1 MAEEEQI
8 VYSNN
13 NGEFQIENLPNIL
26 SDSIIGSPNSVKEIE
41 KINVIFSKE
50 GFQSKTIPL
59 YSPGG
64 TLRTLGTVELLDNEI
79 YLQKEIDKN
88 QGFSKQQIDELLK
101 DKKDL
106 NWYTQKKLNDVINQ
120 LKKRVLPLLL
130 SPIIVKFGVSD
141 PSTLMNQL
149 KNIKQT
155 NTNPDTLQQE
165 ITNLIS
171 DNISNPDFCPD
182 PNTLNEIVRIKNSI
196 TLQLNRTMNILD
208 TTTKFVTGLTAFIQT
223 TNIVYQILK
232 FSPIPIPPGAPVSLV
247 GLIEDSKDFF
257 DKDLKKFASISS
269 GILAILVIVRETL
282 TQILDYSNLLDD
294 LIQQCYPTSELE
306 LEDLNTQLRNLSQ
319 NQNTSKG
326 TNQILS
332 EVNGFKL
339 EIESEI
345 TNKPFKR
352 KRAIAKDP
360 KGVIALKGQYS
371 FSSKEQILLDELS
384 FYIKSNDLK
393 AE

>member
-13 NGEFQIENLPNIL
+13 NGEFQIENLPNVL

-59 YSPGG
+59 YSPEG
-64 TLRTLGTVELLDNEI
+64 TLRTLGTVELLDNETYI
-79 YLQKEIDKN
+79 QKEIDKN

-106 NWYTQKKLNDVINQ
+106 NWYTQKKLNDIINQ
-120 LKKRVLPLLL
+120 LKKRVLPLILT
-130 SPIIVKFGVSD
+130 PIIIKFGISD
-141 PSTLMNQL
+141 PSSLINQL
-149 KNIKQT
+149 KDINRS
-155 NTNPDTLQQE
+155 NLNPDILQQQ
-165 ITNLIS
+165 TTDLIS
-171 DNISNPDFCPD
+171 NNIQNPDFCPD
-182 PNTLNEIVRIKNSI
+182 PNSLKEIVRIKNSI

-247 GLIEDSKDFF
+247 GLIEDSKDYF

-282 TQILDYSNLLDD
+282 TQILDYSNLLDT
-294 LIQQCYPTSELE
+294 LIQQCYPESELE
-306 LEDLNTQLRNLSQ
+306 LENLNAQLRNLSQ

-345 TNKPFKR
+345 TNKSFKR

-360 KGVIALKGQYS
+360 KGVIALKGEYS

-384 FYIKSNDLK
+384 FYIKSNNLK

>member
-13 NGEFQIENLPNIL
+13 NGEFQIENLPNVL
-26 SDSIIGSPNSVKEIE
+26 SDSIIGSPNSVEEIE
-41 KINVIFSKE
+41 KINVVFSKE

-64 TLRTLGTVELLDNEI
+64 TLRTLGTVELLDNET

-88 QGFSKQQIDELLK
+88 QGLTKEQVNDLLK

-106 NWYTQKKLNDVINQ
+106 NWYTQKKLNDIINQ
-120 LKKRVLPLLL
+120 LKKRVLPLILT
-130 SPIIVKFGVSD
+130 PIIVKFGVSD
-141 PSTLMNQL
+141 PSILINQL
-149 KNIKQT
+149 KDINNSNLT
-155 NTNPDTLQQE
+155 PDILQQQ
-165 ITNLIS
+165 TTDLIS
-171 DNISNPDFCPD
+171 NNIQNPDFCPD
-182 PNTLNEIVRIKNSI
+182 PNSLKEIISIKNSI

-223 TNIVYQILK
+223 TNVVYQALRI
-232 FSPIPIPPGAPVSLV
+232 SPIPIPPGAPVSLV
-247 GLIEDSKDFF
+247 GAIEDTKEFLN
-257 DKDLKKFASISS
+257 KNIGKFSSITSS
-269 GILAILVIVRETL
+269 TLAILVIVREIL
-282 TQILDYSNLLDD
+282 VQILEYSNLLDT
-294 LIQQCYPTSELE
+294 LIQQCYPESE

-345 TNKPFKR
+345 TNKSFKR

-360 KGVIALKGQYS
+360 KGVIALKGEYS

-384 FYIKSNDLK
+384 FYIKSNNLK

>member
-13 NGEFQIENLPNIL
+13 NGEFQIENLPNVL
-26 SDSIIGSPNSVKEIE
+26 SDSIISSPNRVEEIE
-41 KINVIFSKE
+41 KINVVFSKE

-64 TLRTLGTVELLDNEI
+64 TLRTLGTVELLDNET

-88 QGFSKQQIDELLK
+88 QGLTKEQVDDLLK

-106 NWYTQKKLNDVINQ
+106 NWYTQKKLNDIINQ
-120 LKKRVLPLLL
+120 LKKRVLPLILT
-130 SPIIVKFGVSD
+130 PIIVKFGVSD
-141 PSTLMNQL
+141 PSTLINQL
-149 KNIKQT
+149 KDLNRS
-155 NTNPDTLQQE
+155 NLNPDNLQQQ
-165 ITNLIS
+165 TTDLIS
-171 DNISNPDFCPD
+171 NNIQNPDFCPD
-182 PNTLNEIVRIKNSI
+182 PNSLKEIISIKNSI

-223 TNIVYQILK
+223 TNVVYQALRI
-232 FSPIPIPPGAPVSLV
+232 SPIPIPPGAPVSLV
-247 GLIEDSKDFF
+247 GAIEDTKEFLN
-257 DKDLKKFASISS
+257 KNIGKFSSITS
-269 GILAILVIVRETL
+269 GTLAILVIVRETL
-282 TQILDYSNLLDD
+282 VQILEYSSLLDT
-294 LIQQCYPTSELE
+294 LIQQCYPESELE
-306 LEDLNTQLRNLSQ
+306 NLNAQLRNLTQ
-319 NQNTSKG
+319 TQNTSEG
-326 TNQILS
+326 TNQILT

-339 EIESEI
+339 EIESEV
-345 TNKPFKR
+345 TNKPIKR

-384 FYIKSNDLK
+384 FYIKSNNLK